1 MIRSYEICLLDSR
14 VGGNDNKGQ
23 GNDNSKNDNKGHRN
37 DRGAKITR
45 EAEIAWNAGMI
56 ELGALDSRLCGNDY
70 KKRRND
76 NEKGHNNNE
85 KHGNSISSVH
95 ALYLMFTSVMSFYTE
110 LTICINK
117 NN

>member
-23 GNDNSKNDNKGHRN
+23 GNDNKEQGN

-56 ELGALDSRLCGNDY
+56 ELGSTGFPPVR
-70 KKRRND
+70 
-76 NEKGHNNNE
+76 E
-85 KHGNSISSVH
+85 
-95 ALYLMFTSVMSFYTE
+95 
-110 LTICINK
+110 
-117 NN
+117 